1 MPFFSSS
8 AASSPFSSFWN
19 AQGECDVA
27 LHAPSLLARSEG
39 RTCEFLC
46 ERSHDIAV
54 RSAELEHIVDHLL
67 VHTVGDRYYTVG
79 TGDCDHFGAQFGSLL
94 RCTPSHVTEARDG
107 DLCAFQFLAGQMQH
121 VLYEIE
127 CAETG
132 SLRTEDRTAP
142 SFALAGKNAG
152 VVLASQFL
160 IHTVQEADLTTA
172 YAYVAGGNVGIDTDI
187 VPQFKHES
195 LAETHDFSVRLAG
208 RIEVRTTLCTTHRK
222 GRQGVLESL
231 LETEELQ
238 HRRVHGLVETQTAFV
253 GTDRAVELN
262 AVAQVGLN
270 FAFVVHPRYAE
281 GEDTIRLYEA
291 LNDLGFLELR
301 MLVVNFLDGLEY
313 FAYGLQVFVFT
324 RVLTL
329 QFCH

>member
-1 MPFFSSS
+1 M
-8 AASSPFSSFWN
+8 
-19 AQGECDVA
+19 
-27 LHAPSLLARSEG
+27 
-39 RTCEFLC
+39 
-46 ERSHDIAV
+46 
-54 RSAELEHIVDHLL
+54 
-67 VHTVGDRYYTVG
+67 
-79 TGDCDHFGAQFGSLL
+79 
-94 RCTPSHVTEARDG
+94 
-107 DLCAFQFLAGQMQH
+107 
-121 VLYEIE
+121 
-127 CAETG
+127 
-132 SLRTEDRTAP
+132 
-142 SFALAGKNAG
+142 
-152 VVLASQFL
+152 VLASQFL

-270 FAFVVHPRYAE
+270 FAFVVH
-281 GEDTIRLYEA
+281 RLYEA